1 MESTINNIKS
11 LLDKSDYEIYPDFLN
26 FYIDNHWLDEKL
38 EELYPGQSFK
48 GLIPTLSPWMHND
61 SEKEVVWNRILP
73 NTNTSSICPILMC
86 ADDCDFSCT
95 LIVVEIYNTGKQI
108 LWKKIG
114 IDKTKEREANKI
126 GSTVEWLN
134 KIAPY
139 KFYTEDYIKKLDN
152 FKSLF

>member
-26 FYIDNHWLDEKL
+26 FYIDNYWLDEKL
-38 EELYPGQSFK
+38 EEHYPGQSFK
-48 GLIPTLSPWMHND
+48 GLIPTLSPCMHND

-95 LIVVEIYNTGKQI
+95 LIVVEIHNTGRQI

-114 IDKTKEREANKI
+114 VDKTKEWEPNKI

-139 KFYTEDYIKKLDN
+139 KFCSEDYIRMLDN
-152 FKSLF
+152 FRSQF